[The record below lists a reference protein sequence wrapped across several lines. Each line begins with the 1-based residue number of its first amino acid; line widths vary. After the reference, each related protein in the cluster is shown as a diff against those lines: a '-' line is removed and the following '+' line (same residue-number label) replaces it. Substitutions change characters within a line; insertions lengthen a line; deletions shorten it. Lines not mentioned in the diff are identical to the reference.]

1 MENYFNKFPNT
12 IYNDKECV
20 DITRRV
26 SIGDNQ
32 TRKTNLFYSYD
43 IQNNLRIDQVAQYYY
58 NDPTYDWL
66 IMLQNGII
74 DPYYGWYLSEQ
85 DFDSYIIEKYG
96 SYEISIKKIKHYQLD
111 WAEGDEEITSSF
123 YENNLPYENRKYF
136 IPIYGVN
143 TKVISYERR
152 KEDWIINT
160 NKIIKL
166 NVNNYTNGN
175 TFTVGELVDIKSN
188 LNNQTSNGTGEVIT
202 SNSSAVIIKN
212 ISGYTTNNYYIVG
225 ETSNTSAIFSTANTI
240 VENISNSEFVYWTAV
255 TYYEYEKQKNEA
267 NKTIRLI
274 DTNYSLQIAEDL
286 RTKLLE

>member
-43 IQNNLRIDQVAQYYY
+43 IENNLRIDQVAQYYY
-58 NDPTYDWL
+58 SDPTYDWL

-96 SYEISIKKIKHYQLD
+96 SYETSIKKIKYYQLD

-143 TKVISYERR
+143 TKVVSYERR

-212 ISGYTTNNYYIVG
+212 TSGYTTNNYYIVG

>member
-26 SIGDNQ
+26 SIGNSQ
-32 TRKTNLFYSYD
+32 SRKTNLFYSYD
-43 IQNNLRIDQVAQYYY
+43 IQNNLRADQVAQYYY

-96 SYEISIKKIKHYQLD
+96 SYETSIKKIKHYQLD
-111 WAEGDEEITSSF
+111 WANGDEEITSSF

-143 TKVISYERR
+143 TKIVSYERR

-202 SNSSAVIIKN
+202 SNSTAIIIKN
-212 ISGYTTNNYYIVG
+212 TSGYTTNNYYIVG

-240 VENISNSEFVYWTAV
+240 VENISNSEFVYWTAI

-286 RTKLLE
+286 RIKLLE

>member
-111 WAEGDEEITSSF
+111 WADGDEEITSSF

-143 TKVISYERR
+143 TKVVSYERR

-188 LNNQTSNGTGEVIT
+188 LNNQTSNGAGEVIT

-212 ISGYTTNNYYIVG
+212 TSGYTTNNYYVVG

>member
-26 SIGDNQ
+26 SIGNSQ
-32 TRKTNLFYSYD
+32 SRKTNLFYSYD
-43 IQNNLRIDQVAQYYY
+43 IQNNLRADQVAQYYY

-96 SYEISIKKIKHYQLD
+96 SYETSIKKIKHYQLD
-111 WAEGDEEITSSF
+111 WAAGDEEITSSF

-143 TKVISYERR
+143 TKIVSYERR

-202 SNSSAVIIKN
+202 SNSTAIIIKN
-212 ISGYTTNNYYIVG
+212 TSGYTTNNYYIVG

-240 VENISNSEFVYWTAV
+240 VENISNSEFVYWTAI

-286 RTKLLE
+286 RIKLLE

>member
-26 SIGDNQ
+26 SIGNSQ
-32 TRKTNLFYSYD
+32 SRKTNLFYSYD
-43 IQNNLRIDQVAQYYY
+43 IQNNLRADQVAQYYY

-96 SYEISIKKIKHYQLD
+96 SYETSIKKIKHYQLD
-111 WAEGDEEITSSF
+111 WANGDEEITSSF

-143 TKVISYERR
+143 TKIVSYERR

-188 LNNQTSNGTGEVIT
+188 LNNQSSNGTGEVIT
-202 SNSSAVIIKN
+202 SNSTAIIIKN
-212 ISGYTTNNYYIVG
+212 TSGYTTNNYYIVG
-225 ETSNTSAIFSTANTI
+225 ETSNASAIFSTANTI
-240 VENISNSEFVYWTAV
+240 VENISNSEFVYWTAI

-286 RTKLLE
+286 RIKLLE

>member
-20 DITRRV
+20 DITKRV
-26 SIGDNQ
+26 SIGNSQ

-43 IQNNLRIDQVAQYYY
+43 IQNNLRLDQIAQYYY
-58 NDPTYDWL
+58 KDPTYDWL

-85 DFDSYIIEKYG
+85 DFDSFILEKYD
-96 SYEISIKKIKHYQLD
+96 SYETSIKKIKYYQLD
-111 WAEGDEEITSSF
+111 WAAGDEEITNSF
-123 YENNLPYENRKYF
+123 YENNLPYEHRKYF
-136 IPIYGVN
+136 VPIYGIN
-143 TKVISYERR
+143 TKITSYERR

-175 TFTVGELVDIKSN
+175 TFTVGELVDIKSS
-188 LNNQTSNGTGEVIT
+188 LNNETSNGTGEVIT
-202 SNSSAVIIKN
+202 SNSSSILIKN

-240 VENISNSEFVYWTAV
+240 IENISNSEFVYWTAV

-274 DTNYSLQIAEDL
+274 DENYSLQIAEDL
-286 RTKLLE
+286 RIKLLE

>member
-96 SYEISIKKIKHYQLD
+96 SYETSIKKIKHYQLD

-143 TKVISYERR
+143 TKVVSYERR

-188 LNNQTSNGTGEVIT
+188 LNNQASNGTGEVIT

-212 ISGYTTNNYYIVG
+212 TSGYTTNNYYVVG

>member
-111 WAEGDEEITSSF
+111 WADGDEEITSSF

-143 TKVISYERR
+143 TKVVSYERR

-274 DTNYSLQIAEDL
+274 DTNYSLQISEDL

>member
-26 SIGDNQ
+26 SIGDRQ

-43 IQNNLRIDQVAQYYY
+43 IQNNLRMDQVAQYYY

-96 SYEISIKKIKHYQLD
+96 SYELSIKKIKYYQLD
-111 WAEGDEEITSSF
+111 WVDGDEEITNSF
-123 YENNLPYENRKYF
+123 YENTLPYENRKYF

-143 TKVISYERR
+143 TKIISYERR

-188 LNNQTSNGTGEVIT
+188 LNNQTSNGTGEIIT
-202 SNSSAVIIKN
+202 SNSTAVIIKN
-212 ISGYTTNNYYIVG
+212 TSGYTTNNYYIVG

-240 VENISNSEFVYWTAV
+240 VENISNSEFVYWTAI

-286 RTKLLE
+286 RIKLLE

>member
-96 SYEISIKKIKHYQLD
+96 SYETSIKKIKHYQLD
-111 WAEGDEEITSSF
+111 WADGDEEITSSF

-143 TKVISYERR
+143 TKVVSYERR

-274 DTNYSLQIAEDL
+274 DTNYSLQISEDL

>member
-32 TRKTNLFYSYD
+32 IRKTNLFYSYD

-58 NDPTYDWL
+58 SDPTYDWL

-96 SYEISIKKIKHYQLD
+96 SYETSIKKIKYYQLD
-111 WAEGDEEITSSF
+111 WAASDEEITTSF

-255 TYYEYEKQKNEA
+255 TYYEYEKQKNEI

-286 RTKLLE
+286 RIKLLE

>member
-96 SYEISIKKIKHYQLD
+96 SYETSIKKIKHYQLD
-111 WAEGDEEITSSF
+111 WADGDEEITSSF

-143 TKVISYERR
+143 TKVVSYERR

>member
-26 SIGDNQ
+26 SIGNSQ
-32 TRKTNLFYSYD
+32 SRKTNLFYSYD
-43 IQNNLRIDQVAQYYY
+43 IQNNLRADQVAQYYY

-96 SYEISIKKIKHYQLD
+96 SYETSIKKIKHYQLD
-111 WAEGDEEITSSF
+111 WANGDEEITSSF

-143 TKVISYERR
+143 TKIVSYERR

-202 SNSSAVIIKN
+202 SNSTAIIIKN
-212 ISGYTTNNYYIVG
+212 TSGYTTNNYYIVG

-286 RTKLLE
+286 RIKLLE